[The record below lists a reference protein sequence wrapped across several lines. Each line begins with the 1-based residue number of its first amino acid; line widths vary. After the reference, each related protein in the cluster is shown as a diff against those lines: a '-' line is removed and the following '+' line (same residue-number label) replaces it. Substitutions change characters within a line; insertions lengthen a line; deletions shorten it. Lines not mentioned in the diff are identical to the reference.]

1 MVEKFIFICR
11 NLLVLITR
19 RTSTRVI
26 ATNLIPAFDD
36 LRDIESYSTETW
48 GKKVADKYLNSIEAS
63 LVLLQENSGLLQ
75 EIEGFSEKLKYYRVK
90 NHFLICTELDEFI
103 IVLTIK
109 HVQMDVIAQLIKL
122 EPSLMIEVELLHRR
136 LIEN

>member
-1 MVEKFIFICR
+1 MS
-11 NLLVLITR
+11 
-19 RTSTRVI
+19 TSKPIKLTDR
-26 ATNLIPAFDD
+26 AFDD

-75 EIEGFSEKLKYYRVK
+75 EIEGFSGKLKYYRVK
-90 NHFLICTELDEFI
+90 NHFLICTEFDEFI

-109 HVQMDVIAQLIKL
+109 HVQMDVITQLIKL

-136 LIEN
+136 LIQN